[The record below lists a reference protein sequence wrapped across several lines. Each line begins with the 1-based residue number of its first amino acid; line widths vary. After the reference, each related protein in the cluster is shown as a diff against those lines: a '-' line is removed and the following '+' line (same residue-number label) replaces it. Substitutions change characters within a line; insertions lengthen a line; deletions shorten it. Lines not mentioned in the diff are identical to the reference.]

1 MSLEELHW
9 RLSAHPAI
17 CAGFRNRGTLVEGAW
32 ADIVVY
38 HLNKLTIKP
47 MEIVH
52 DFPGGEWRH
61 VQQAEGYHAV
71 TVNGEVTFE
80 EGRIVCCRKPKVGP
94 TGNIEVDVV
103 GVGPSCGGK
112 CRAFKDWSRFRDCKS
127 LEFPLPCVGA
137 AANRKYAQHEQR
149 KECTRT
155 HPVRGLSKQRN
166 QAEPHFISSS

>member
-61 VQQAEGYHAV
+61 VQQAEGYHAI

-80 EGRIVCCRKPKVGP
+80 EGRCTNATLGRLYATAADLRLRVGHPQAQGGFGSYMLSAPP
-94 TGNIEVDVV
+94 T
-103 GVGPSCGGK
+103 
-112 CRAFKDWSRFRDCKS
+112 AS
-127 LEFPLPCVGA
+127 LLI
-137 AANRKYAQHEQR
+137 ANNKF
-149 KECTRT
+149 
-155 HPVRGLSKQRN
+155 VSN
-166 QAEPHFISSS
+166 